1 MTKAHAPTDSR
12 LAREFLL
19 ALQRARA
26 NRESVTVRWHN
37 ASADDISL
45 VSAFLDADIRA
56 LIEAGITE
64 LKGMK

>member
-1 MTKAHAPTDSR
+1 MSRTLPVSESR

-26 NRESVTVRWHN
+26 AKDNITVRWPG
-37 ASADDISL
+37 ASAEDISL
-45 VSAFLDADIRA
+45 VSAFLDADIHY
-56 LIEAGITE
+56 LIGTGIEE